1 MYKKGLIFTQ
11 LFDMVVC

>member
-11 LFDMVVC
+11 FDMVVC